1 MYLYFMSE
9 QEIKLLLSKINWD
22 TPLSGDDLYRIF
34 TGAES
39 HIGGIDKN
47 WIYLR
52 ILNTY
57 NWYTVLK
64 ITPKNELPY
73 LLSDE
78 VINNLFPRQ
87 LRNNYRHVRS
97 ALFE

>member
-1 MYLYFMSE
+1 MSE
-9 QEIKLLLSKINWD
+9 KEIKAILSKINWD
-22 TPLSGDDLYRIF
+22 TPHSNEDLYRVF
-34 TGAES
+34 TGVIS
-39 HIGGIDKN
+39 HTGGIDKK

-52 ILNTY
+52 ILNSF

-64 ITPKNELPY
+64 IIPKSELRF

-78 VINNLFPRQ
+78 IINNLFPRH
-87 LRNNYRHVRS
+87 LRNKYKHVRS

>member
-1 MYLYFMSE
+1 MSE
-9 QEIKLLLSKINWD
+9 QELKAILSKINWD
-22 TPLSGDDLYRIF
+22 TPLSTDELYRIF
-34 TGAES
+34 TGTES
-39 HIGGIDKN
+39 HISSIDKK
-47 WIYLR
+47 WVFLR
-52 ILNTY
+52 ILNTF

-64 ITPKNELPY
+64 IIPEKELPF

-87 LRNNYRHVRS
+87 LRNKYQHVRS

>member
-1 MYLYFMSE
+1 MQE
-9 QEIKLLLSKINWD
+9 QELKAILSKINWD
-22 TPLSGDDLYRIF
+22 TPLNADELYSVF

-39 HIGGIDKN
+39 HIGGIDKK

-52 ILNTY
+52 ILNTF
-57 NWYTVLK
+57 NWYTVLTIIPEK
-64 ITPKNELPY
+64 ELPL

-87 LRNNYRHVRS
+87 LRIKYQHVRS

>member
-1 MYLYFMSE
+1 MQE
-9 QEIKLLLSKINWD
+9 QELKTVLSKINWD
-22 TPLSGDDLYRIF
+22 TPLNADELYSVF

-39 HIGGIDKN
+39 YIGGIDKK

-52 ILNTY
+52 ILNTF
-57 NWYTVLK
+57 NWYTVLTIIPEK
-64 ITPKNELPY
+64 ELPF

-87 LRNNYRHVRS
+87 LRIKYQHVRS